1 MSLTFLDLRNRTDT
15 YLIEVQMDIDGYVKH
30 MKTNLELLGL
40 NNLIQNVYRVFKGKI
55 SKENHKFEKKFL
67 RNE

>member
-15 YLIEVQMDIDGYVKH
+15 YLIEVLMDIDGYVKH

-40 NNLIQNVYRVFKGKI
+40 NNLI
-55 SKENHKFEKKFL
+55 
-67 RNE
+67 

>member
-1 MSLTFLDLRNRTDT
+1 
-15 YLIEVQMDIDGYVKH
+15 MDRDGYVKH
-30 MKTNLELLGL
+30 MKFSLQLLML
-40 NNLIQNVYRVFKGKI
+40 DNFIWIVYGVHNQKI